1 MPYVRAKENLHAA
14 HSTQARAKTKLEAAL
29 RTHTHACHSGASG
42 WVQQWVIVHS
52 GGVGAAVG
60 GSGGVDAGAGAGA
73 GVGVGARS

>member
-1 MPYVRAKENLHAA
+1 MHAA
-14 HSTQARAKTKLEAAL
+14 HSTQVRAKTKLEAAL

-60 GSGGVDAGAGAGA
+60 GSGGVDVGAGAGAGA
-73 GVGVGARS
+73 GVGVGAPS